1 MNENLS
7 YGSNV
12 PHGWIST
19 NVDESTHVW
28 EWTPHENDHMDE
40 LTTCVI
46 EYHINDMDEFDHIVV
61 VGNMEEITFDE
72 NNRYG

>member
-1 MNENLS
+1 
-7 YGSNV
+7 
-12 PHGWIST
+12 
-19 NVDESTHVW
+19 
-28 EWTPHENDHMDE
+28 MDE